1 MLYSRKIIAHMYYS
15 KISEK
20 FKGDIKFLDNGEI
33 YCPQNVPAIQCFF
46 ALLLKTLY
54 R

>member
-1 MLYSRKIIAHMYYS
+1 MYYS

-46 ALLLKTLY
+46 ALLLKTL
-54 R
+54 